1 MQVLNLIVA
10 FIISLILVPL
20 NRKLSIKL
28 GVVSYPR
35 ERDAHKEPTPRMGGL
50 SVVIS
55 FVVSVIIFMFFT
67 QDINITKC
75 IFITIGAIVLGVVGV
90 IDDIYQIKPYQ
101 KMAGQIIAITLAIIG
116 GVNVRFLVYET
127 PGIIAILVKCLNIFG
142 TYFWT
147 LGMINAINLIDG
159 LDGLSSGVS
168 TIAAISFMVIA
179 VTNGNTLAMLLAVSI
194 AGATLGFLA
203 YNFHPAKIFIGD
215 TGSMLLGYT
224 LALIALETGFE
235 YLNVVCF
242 AAPIAILAVPIFD
255 TAYAIIR
262 RIINRIPITEADKNH
277 THHKLMRKG
286 FKYRTVVL
294 ILYAFCILFGFTGVC
309 ISRTQSTKFIIL
321 AVLLIL
327 ILMCLI
333 YEKKDKKSIAEE
345 RKKNDKK

>member
-10 FIISLILVPL
+10 FLVSLVLVPL
-20 NRKLSIKL
+20 NKKLSIKL
-28 GVVSYPR
+28 GVVSVPR

-50 SVVIS
+50 SVAIS
-55 FVVSVIIFMFFT
+55 FIASVIIFMFFT
-67 QDINITKC
+67 QEVNIQKC
-75 IFITIGAIVLGVVGV
+75 IFILIGAAVLTVVGV

-101 KMAGQIIAITLAIIG
+101 KMAGQIIAIVLAIIG
-116 GVNVRFLVYET
+116 GVNIRFLVWDT
-127 PGIIAILVKCLNIFG
+127 PGAIAILVKCVNVFG
-142 TYFWT
+142 TIFWT

-159 LDGLSSGVS
+159 LDGLSSGLS
-168 TIAAISFMVIA
+168 IIAAISFMVIA

-235 YLNVVCF
+235 YLDVVCF
-242 AAPIAILAVPIFD
+242 AAPITILAVPIFD
-255 TAYAIIR
+255 TAYAILR
-262 RIINRIPITEADKNH
+262 RLVNRMPISEADKNH

-294 ILYAFCILFGFTGVC
+294 ILYAFAICFGFTGVC
-309 ISRTQSTKFIIL
+309 ISRTQSTKFISL
-321 AVLLIL
+321 AIILIL
-327 ILMCLI
+327 ILICFI

-345 RKKNDKK
+345 KRKKAK